1 MCFNKKKIQTEFYY
15 NKYEQ
20 AIKYVEDT
28 MSKKHDVILKVIG
41 NQIIKNKNYI
51 ILGNTD
57 KRITVHVRYHITST
71 LFGEKII
78 LCFGDTILNISV

>member
-1 MCFNKKKIQTEFYY
+1 MCFNKKKVQTEFYY

-57 KRITVHVRYHITST
+57 KRITVLVRYHITPT

>member
-28 MSKKHDVILKVIG
+28 MSQEYEFTLKLIG
-41 NQIIKNKNYI
+41 NQIIKNKSNFI
-51 ILGNTD
+51 
-57 KRITVHVRYHITST
+57 
-71 LFGEKII
+71 
-78 LCFGDTILNISV
+78 